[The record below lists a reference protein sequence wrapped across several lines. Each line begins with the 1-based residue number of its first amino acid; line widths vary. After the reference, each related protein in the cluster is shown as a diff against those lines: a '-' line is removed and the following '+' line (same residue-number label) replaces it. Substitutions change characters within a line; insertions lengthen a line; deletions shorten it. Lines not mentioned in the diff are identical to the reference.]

1 MYPPRS
7 VSPRAALLPLA
18 VAAFA
23 AATPAQAA
31 TLTGDQACYQENEQ
45 VNVVGTG
52 FTPGGSVNFS
62 RDNQAVGPL
71 RADATGTVRGF
82 AFAPRI
88 SPALTRRFTLEGRD
102 ATNPAIAAAI
112 TPLVTRFG
120 VSVKPTGGNP
130 ARPRR
135 IKARG
140 FTDGRTLY
148 AHVRRGGR
156 GRNIKL
162 GRLKKPCG
170 TKSVRKRI
178 FRRGTR
184 PGLYRVQFD
193 ARRRYSRR
201 AAPRVIY
208 RVTIFRTFANSLAS
222 GSAFGVQGERW
233 VLSR

>member
-1 MYPPRS
+1 MYPSRS
-7 VSPRAALLPLA
+7 VSPRVVLLPLA

-23 AATPAQAA
+23 AGGPAHAA
-31 TLTGDQACYQENEQ
+31 TLVGDQGCYQENER

-52 FTPGGSVNFS
+52 FTPNGSVNFS
-62 RDNQAVGPL
+62 RDNQAVGAL
-71 RADATGTVRGF
+71 QADGSGTVRGF

-112 TPLVTRFG
+112 FPFVTRFG
-120 VSVKPTGGNP
+120 VSVRPTGGNP
-130 ARPRR
+130 ARVRR

-148 AHVRRGGR
+148 AHVRRRGR
-156 GRNIKL
+156 GRNVRL

-178 FRRGTR
+178 FRRGTK
-184 PGLYRVQFD
+184 PGVYRVQFD

-208 RVTIFRTFANSLAS
+208 RVRVFRTFRNSLAS
-222 GSAFGVQGERW
+222 GAAFGLQGERW
-233 VLSR
+233 TLSR

>member
-1 MYPPRS
+1 MRRRLAVLP
-7 VSPRAALLPLA
+7 VLAAAL
-18 VAAFA
+18 AASA
-23 AATPAQAA
+23 PAHAA

-52 FTPGGSVNFS
+52 FTPGGVVNFS

-71 RADATGTVRGF
+71 QADAAGTVRGF

-88 SPALTRRFTLEGRD
+88 SPSLTRRFTLEGRD
-102 ATNPAIAAAI
+102 ATNPAVAAAI
-112 TPLVTRFG
+112 TPFVTRFG
-120 VSVKPTGGNP
+120 VTVRPTGGNP

-135 IKARG
+135 IRARG

-148 AHVRRGGR
+148 AHVRRRGR
-156 GRNIKL
+156 GRNIRL

-208 RVTIFRTFANSLAS
+208 RVRVFRTFRTSLAS
-222 GSAFGVQGERW
+222 GAAFGLQDERW
-233 VLSR
+233 MLSR